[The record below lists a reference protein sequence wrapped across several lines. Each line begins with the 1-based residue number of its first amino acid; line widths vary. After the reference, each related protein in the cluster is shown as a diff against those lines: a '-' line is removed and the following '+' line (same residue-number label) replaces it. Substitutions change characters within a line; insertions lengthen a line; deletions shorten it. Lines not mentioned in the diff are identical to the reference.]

1 MARKNGWD
9 TLVSRDRQKANGI
22 TEETITQSG
31 KAKNNGK
38 KKKEREPGQWGRT
51 LNRLSRQQEHEAQFV
66 RNKANF
72 VTRRGMQKESEVSK
86 MMKKGEL
93 DIGEVNKVMSQVVK
107 NKATII
113 KKTTNKSRGPD
124 EQYHY

>member
-31 KAKNNGK
+31 KVKNNGK
-38 KKKEREPGQWGRT
+38 KKKKDWGSEADPNT
-51 LNRLSRQQEHEAQFV
+51 NLQEYEAQFV

-72 VTRRGMQKESEVSK
+72 VTRRGMLKKESDLAKNIREGKTTVA
-86 MMKKGEL
+86 
-93 DIGEVNKVMSQVVK
+93 IANKVMSQVVK

>member
-1 MARKNGWD
+1 MAYKDDIRKPTQKQLSD
-9 TLVSRDRQKANGI
+9 IVKDRTKAGAK
-22 TEETITQSG
+22 TEG
-31 KAKNNGK
+31 KVK
-38 KKKEREPGQWGRT
+38 KGEREPGKWGRT
-51 LNRLSRQQEHEAQFV
+51 ADPNSMKQAHEAQFV

-72 VTRRGMQKESEVSK
+72 VTRRSMHKESEISK

-93 DIGEVNKVMSQVVK
+93 DIGTVNKIMSQAVK